1 MHLNQKLKGAP
12 TRDSLT
18 QGERRPMLTSIPK
31 PRFAS
36 NRNEDPVSHNQGTST
51 EPTLQPTTQLMQGTI
66 LEKNLTLNDKG
77 DRKFVNSERVS
88 IERASKN
95 TDLVKRD
102 VKDNFNSHKNE
113 ARS

>member
-1 MHLNQKLKGAP
+1 MHLNSKLKAAP

-36 NRNEDPVSHNQGTST
+36 NRNEDQGTST

-66 LEKNLTLNDKG
+66 LEKNLTLNENG
-77 DRKFVNSERVS
+77 ERKFVNSERIS

-95 TDLVKRD
+95 TDSVKRD
-102 VKDNFNSHKNE
+102 GKDNFNSHKNE